1 MRALMIANA
10 NLKAIII
17 DSYRYFSCL
26 FAVLL
31 MLSILVSVPTASA
44 QVPYT
49 PEAEYNCDESLSL
62 DVHPNSWYEGI
73 IFCTISNDNVHEIK
87 VKISTEW
94 DYFSEGPYGT
104 SEWGYCETNSAI
116 GDEIS
121 VTGNTDYTICFTI
134 DADSHVTE
142 GEHLFSTSMEI
153 VSYSN
158 GIPCDDCEPVE
169 EEVTVNVLP
178 WFALEYETTSSPEGA
193 YDWYGTRTEC
203 QKVDSNTITITV
215 NVDGNFINT
224 LYATIEFDYR
234 FRAYDLDNDE
244 EYVAYTKSKFG
255 AIDLVYYPTIEM
267 FVGETYSTT
276 LSASWNIPEDTSNYD
291 MDLRTQI
298 NFYAGFEES
307 TPYSGGY
314 YWDHIRLEDYCDWEG
329 VETAEQ
335 APTGDNQPEQS
346 GLTLSLGNSYSGLL
360 AISSVV
366 FAALMARRR

>member
-62 DVHPNSWYEGI
+62 EVHPDNWYEEI
-73 IFCTISNDNVHEIK
+73 IFCTISNDNVHEIR